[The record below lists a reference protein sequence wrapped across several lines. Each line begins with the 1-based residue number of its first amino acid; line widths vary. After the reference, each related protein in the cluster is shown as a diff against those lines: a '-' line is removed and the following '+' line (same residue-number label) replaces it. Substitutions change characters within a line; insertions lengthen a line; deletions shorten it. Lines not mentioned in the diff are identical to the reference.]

1 MSVVDVT
8 SSNWS
13 SGTGVIDSY
22 NSLITDIKNA
32 HDEDKGVA
40 AVEIGVAA
48 VGAVIDTV
56 STILNPLSKLIAA
69 GLGWLIEHVEFLKKP
84 LDWLAGNPDGIAAL
98 ANQLHQIGQDLRNTA
113 TDMDGNL
120 KSTVTQWTGTAADNF
135 HDTISGRQNDIDAAG
150 HSVDIAGYVVETT
163 MALISAVRNLIR
175 DMITSTLGDIISTMI
190 IALASAAFTFGASI
204 VAGVAKCVVEGVAKV
219 AEMTA
224 KIAKLLGF
232 SARTVKRIDDLVS
245 VLRKTA
251 TEDSSSMHTI
261 ESDAG
266 GGHAGDEGPGTPSG
280 ASAPHDTPAD
290 TTPSETAPS
299 ETTPSETTPSE
310 TTPSDTPHADET
322 PAAAEDT
329 PSSADDSVYQD
340 WLNADQHFNP
350 DEHTTPSSAGDAAPH
365 GADDTPADTAPSDA
379 SPADPPPAEHAPA
392 EATPAPAPAPKTGES
407 LLKPFDHPNLKLH
420 EDWLKNNGFGGDLDK
435 VKFNE
440 NFLKKNYPDLYTT
453 LKTISDLKSSKNMV
467 GLTDKYVL
475 QAVKQLAD
483 IQQKAQMSWDQA
495 NTQWQQEHP
504 DQQPPAQ
511 S

>member
-13 SGTGVIDSY
+13 SGAGVIDSY

-69 GLGWLIEHVEFLKKP
+69 GLGWLIEHVEFLRKP
-84 LDWLAGNPDGIAAL
+84 LDWLTGNPDGIAAL
-98 ANQLHQIGQDLRNTA
+98 ADQLHQIGQDLRNTA
-113 TDMDGNL
+113 SDMDGNL
-120 KSTVTQWTGTAADNF
+120 KSTVTQWTGSAADNF
-135 HDTISGRQNDIDAAG
+135 HTTISGRQSDIDAAG

-175 DMITSTLGDIISTMI
+175 DMITSTLGDIISTMLV
-190 IALASAAFTFGASI
+190 ALASAAFTFGASI

-251 TEDSSSMHTI
+251 SDDSASTHTVS
-261 ESDAG
+261 SDAG
-266 GGHAGDEGPGTPSG
+266 SFHTADAGSDTASLHSTSDTASFHTADEGADDTASIHSTDSGDSHYSDAQTHVSDEGDTPSTHEDEPP
-280 ASAPHDTPAD
+280 SDTTPEDAPPAQDTPAD
-290 TTPSETAPS
+290 TTPSDAPPTEHAPTDEPPTETAP
-299 ETTPSETTPSE
+299 
-310 TTPSDTPHADET
+310 AD
-322 PAAAEDT
+322 
-329 PSSADDSVYQD
+329 
-340 WLNADQHFNP
+340 
-350 DEHTTPSSAGDAAPH
+350 
-365 GADDTPADTAPSDA
+365 
-379 SPADPPPAEHAPA
+379 
-392 EATPAPAPAPKTGES
+392 ATPAPAPPPKTGES

-440 NFLKKNYPDLYTT
+440 NFLKKNYPNLYTT

-483 IQQKAQMSWDQA
+483 IQQKAQMSWDDA

-504 DQQPPAQ
+504 RQQ
-511 S
+511 SDG